1 MSLGAQ
7 FGGRGANRRGR
18 SDRSAVGRWF
28 WEIDRVL
35 LFFVAVLIAIG
46 LVAVAAASP
55 AAGARYSGS
64 GFTYA
69 PLHYFYRQLM
79 WIVVSL
85 PVMIAVSMLPRDR
98 ARRLWL
104 LGTLLFIALLVLVP
118 IFVPEKN
125 GARRW
130 LGVAFA

>member
-1 MSLGAQ
+1 MGVVAQ
-7 FGGRGANRRGR
+7 LRSKTENRLGR
-18 SDRSAVGRWF
+18 SDRSAAGRWF

-55 AAGARYSGS
+55 AAGAPYSGS
-64 GFTYA
+64 GFPYA

-98 ARRLWL
+98 ARRLCL
-104 LGTLLFIALLVLVP
+104 LG
-118 IFVPEKN
+118 
-125 GARRW
+125 
-130 LGVAFA
+130 